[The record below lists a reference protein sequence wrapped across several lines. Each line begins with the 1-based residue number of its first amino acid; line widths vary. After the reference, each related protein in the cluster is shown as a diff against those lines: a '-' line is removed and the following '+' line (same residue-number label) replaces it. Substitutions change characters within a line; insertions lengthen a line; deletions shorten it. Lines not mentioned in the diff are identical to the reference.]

1 MGQEN
6 DLLASIAR
14 CFHTDGE
21 VDRIERIGDGHIH
34 DSYRCTTEHGSGY
47 VLQRINTD
55 VFRDPVGVMR
65 NIVLVLESVGGSAAQ
80 TTRGHGIGVPELVPP
95 VRGAAAWET
104 DATAASAADGRQ
116 LVASGEHSDLPV
128 LRIRPDAAAAGEA
141 SVGRERTRP
150 DGWWRMWREVAH
162 ARPAPAPAPPREARA
177 CGLGF
182 GTFLELTAG
191 IEPGRLSMTIP
202 RFHDIERRLGELDA
216 AVRED
221 PSGRLGGAQREV
233 GLVQERA
240 SAMRA
245 WFRSLGRLPERV
257 THNDTKFN
265 NILLDTT
272 SGEPR
277 AVIDL
282 DTVMAGYAA
291 YDFGDGAR
299 TGAVTAAEDTPH
311 PEDMHLN
318 VESFEA
324 YTDGFLSVAAL
335 TRAERETLPG
345 STGYMT
351 FIMGVRFLT
360 DHIAGDRYYH
370 VDEPGHNLR
379 RARAQLALVLD
390 LERRTAEIAEAL
402 V

>member
-1 MGQEN
+1 
-6 DLLASIAR
+6 
-14 CFHTDGE
+14 
-21 VDRIERIGDGHIH
+21 V
-34 DSYRCTTEHGSGY
+34 
-47 VLQRINTD
+47 
-55 VFRDPVGVMR
+55 P
-65 NIVLVLESVGGSAAQ
+65 VLV
-80 TTRGHGIGVPELVPP
+80 T
-95 VRGAAAWET
+95 
-104 DATAASAADGRQ
+104 
-116 LVASGEHSDLPV
+116 
-128 LRIRPDAAAAGEA
+128 AAGETA
-141 SVGRERTRP
+141 AGDAPADRERVRP
-150 DGWWRMWREVAH
+150 DGWWRMWREVAD

-177 CGLGF
+177 CGTGF
-182 GTFLELTAG
+182 GTFLGLTSR
-191 IEPGRLSMTIP
+191 IEPGRLVVTIP

-221 PSGRLGGAQREV
+221 PAGRLGGVQREV

-282 DTVMAGYAA
+282 DTVMAGHAA

-311 PEDMHLN
+311 PEEMHLN

-324 YTDGFLSVAAL
+324 YADGFLSAAAL
-335 TRAERETLPG
+335 TRAERETLPDA
-345 STGYMT
+345 TRYMT
-351 FIMGVRFLT
+351 YIMAVRFLT

-370 VDEPGHNLR
+370 IAEPGHNLR

-390 LERRTAEIAEAL
+390 LERRAGDVARAL
-402 V
+402 A